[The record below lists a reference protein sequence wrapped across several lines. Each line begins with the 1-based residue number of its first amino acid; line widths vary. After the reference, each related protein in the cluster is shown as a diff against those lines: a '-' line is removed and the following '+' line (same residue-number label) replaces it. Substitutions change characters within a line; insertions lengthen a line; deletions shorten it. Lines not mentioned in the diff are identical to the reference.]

1 MPSDWGAHF
10 DDFVDWLVDS
20 AFFAALGYG
29 TSQVTG
35 ESLWAWLGAT
45 AAIGATIDYVID
57 IVLNAR
63 AKTNSRANR
72 VKRKPPMPAN
82 RKISPTGLYISS
94 INLAA
99 QISG

>member
-29 TSQVTG
+29 TWQVTG
-35 ESLWAWLGAT
+35 ESLWAWLGAA

-63 AKTNSRANR
+63 AKTSARVNR
-72 VKRKPPMPAN
+72 VKRKLQMLAN
-82 RKISPTGLYISS
+82 RNISPTDLYLSS

-99 QISG
+99 QISS